1 MIGKFEELVLL
12 ALIRTGPDSLAS
24 DVFEKLEEVA
34 NKEFKFG
41 ALYTT
46 LDRMVAKKWVSTK
59 EQKPANGGRKRRYFS
74 ITGQGHKA
82 LSESLVTTNN
92 LLHGLSVHAIGV

>member
-12 ALIRTGPDSLAS
+12 ALIRTGPNSLAS

-46 LDRMVAKKWVSTK
+46 LDRMATKKWVSLK
-59 EQKPANGGRKRRYFS
+59 EQKPANGGKKRRYFS
-74 ITGQGHKA
+74 ITAQGQRA
-82 LSESLVTTNN
+82 LSESLSTTNS
-92 LLHGLSVHAIGV
+92 LARGLNVDLMGA